1 MVATKIR
8 ADFRAA
14 IGDDHTAATASYA
27 ALGTTDAEAFQLIVT
42 STLNE
47 AVWLSFDGSTD
58 HLYIP
63 RGSGSGGGGGSIS
76 TPPIAIQFAANKQQ
90 DGRMSLAKGTTI
102 YIKDGEDGSPSAGD
116 IYISIISAE

>member
-76 TPPIAIQFAANKQQ
+76 TPP
-90 DGRMSLAKGTTI
+90 TTI